1 MTIKLT
7 RLVASWLTTAAIH
20 FVMNAMRI
28 GVRPKVPSV
37 LFVARWMS

>member
-28 GVRPKVPSV
+28 GARLKEPCV
-37 LFVARWMS
+37 LSVARSMS